1 VDGKLGAGGVSC
13 LGDGVGL
20 GRGRWV
26 ISLRQVALVTWECH
40 VMKHLPFL
48 IESKVLMPKDFVCR
62 EEELERILLQI
73 GFWLGFYATAYRC
86 L

>member
-1 VDGKLGAGGVSC
+1 VDGKLRAGAASC
-13 LGDGVGL
+13 LGDGEGL

-26 ISLRQVALVTWECH
+26 ISFREVAWITWEYH

-48 IESKVLMPKDFVCR
+48 TEGKVLMPKDSVCR
-62 EEELERILLQI
+62 EGELERILLQI